1 MKYAIGIDLGATTAK
16 TGIITDTGKIVD
28 YSLMASNT
36 TDDEHLFINSL
47 SDTITALCRKSNID
61 RGSIVGIGVGIPKG
75 NFFGG
80 TVEYAQNLTWGRD
93 KVIPFANLLS
103 RSTGIKCLLTNDA
116 NAAALGEMQ
125 FGVARGMSNFIE
137 ITLGTGVGA
146 GVVVDGRLIYGAN
159 SMAGELGHCTVR
171 PPDGESRVCTC
182 GRRNCLETYCSAT
195 GVALSGRLQA
205 LNTYS
210 QTTLKHYKPE
220 DITAKIVYEEALKGD
235 IVSMDIYREAG
246 RLLGEAFAEFAV
258 VFSPEAIVI
267 FGGMAKAKDMF
278 LPSLIDSF
286 GQNFTEAYRLVPKIL
301 FSSLPEADA
310 AILGAGSLVLI

>member
-36 TDDEHLFINSL
+36 TDNEYLFVSTL
-47 SDTITALCRKSNID
+47 AETITTILNKNNID
-61 RGSIVGIGVGIPKG
+61 IGSIVGIGVGIPKG

-93 KVIPFANLLS
+93 KVIPFVNLLS

-159 SMAGELGHCTVR
+159 GMAGELGHCTVR
-171 PPDGESRVCTC
+171 PPDNFPDRKS
-182 GRRNCLETYCSAT
+182 
-195 GVALSGRLQA
+195 
-205 LNTYS
+205 
-210 QTTLKHYKPE
+210 
-220 DITAKIVYEEALKGD
+220 
-235 IVSMDIYREAG
+235 
-246 RLLGEAFAEFAV
+246 V
-258 VFSPEAIVI
+258 V
-267 FGGMAKAKDMF
+267 
-278 LPSLIDSF
+278 
-286 GQNFTEAYRLVPKIL
+286 
-301 FSSLPEADA
+301 
-310 AILGAGSLVLI
+310 